1 VIISL
6 GTNDVGRHKLDS
18 DRVNDSNWNCGSNE
32 SRGVA
37 ILPSKFFSNEVKFTF
52 SDKIGRVMKCE
63 IITETALF
71 HISNIYASNI
81 PIDRKKKR
89 FDSLLNS
96 IGNHN
101 DDSLQH
107 YELFLGDFNCVLD
120 RY

>member
-1 VIISL
+1 M
-6 GTNDVGRHKLDS
+6 
-18 DRVNDSNWNCGSNE
+18 
-32 SRGVA
+32 
-37 ILPSKFFSNEVKFTF
+37 PSKIFSNEVKFTF

-63 IITETALF
+63 IKTETALF
-71 HISNIYASNI
+71 HFSNIYAPNI
-81 PIDRKKKR
+81 TIDREKR

-120 RY
+120 KY